1 MDFILEELNFELIS
15 LYLCAAF
22 FFYVRKNTN
31 KIVVVHLKYVQ
42 RKFSTSLKSSSIILH
57 SSGNTLIVDNTNVN
71 HTVSKQ

>member
-22 FFYVRKNTN
+22 FFYIRKSTN
-31 KIVVVHLKYVQ
+31 KIVVVHLKYVE
-42 RKFSTSLKSSSIILH
+42 RKFSTSLKSSIILH

-71 HTVSKQ
+71 HTVSKR